1 MKKASSP
8 RAYLAFPAVM
18 SKFLEKDSWTL
29 MLRTTLMW
37 SENTTNKVGCAL

>member
-18 SKFLEKDSWTL
+18 SKFLEKGLVDFNAQNHTY
-29 MLRTTLMW
+29 
-37 SENTTNKVGCAL
+37 VV